1 MKIKY
6 YAIIAVWMVLL
17 GMANCKSKIQNTKIA
32 ETRSIPNDSLANYP
46 YWIAMMDDPKVNYYK
61 AIEAFEKYWENREQ
75 PTEKDGEAKDIFE
88 KDKTKEEREKE
99 EKRSVLYVYE
109 YKQFLNWKD
118 KNKDFVKPDGT
129 IMSPQEILEQSL
141 KAREAK

>member
-1 MKIKY
+1 MKIKHH
-6 YAIIAVWMVLL
+6 AIGCALVAIL

-32 ETRSIPNDSLANYP
+32 ETKSILNDSLATYP
-46 YWIAMMDDPKVNYYK
+46 YWIAMMDDPKVNYYQ

-88 KDKTKEEREKE
+88 KDKTKEENEKE

-129 IMSPQEILEQSL
+129 IMTQQEILEQSL

>member
-6 YAIIAVWMVLL
+6 YAIIGVWIALL
-17 GMANCKSKIQNTKIA
+17 GLAHCKSKIQNTKIA
-32 ETRSIPNDSLANYP
+32 ETKSISNDSLATYP
-46 YWIAMMDDPKVNYYK
+46 YWIAMMDDPKVNYYQ
-61 AIEAFEKYWENREQ
+61 AIEAFEKYWESREQ

-129 IMSPQEILEQSL
+129 IMTQQEILEQSL
-141 KAREAK
+141 KARETK

>member
-1 MKIKY
+1 MKIKH
-6 YAIIAVWMVLL
+6 YAIGCALVAIL

-32 ETRSIPNDSLANYP
+32 ETKSISNDSLATYP
-46 YWIAMMDDPKVNYYK
+46 YWIAMMEDPKVNYYQ
-61 AIEAFEKYWENREQ
+61 AIEAFEKYWESREQ

-129 IMSPQEILEQSL
+129 IMTQQEILEQSL

>member
-1 MKIKY
+1 MKIKD
-6 YAIIAVWMVLL
+6 YAIIGVWFALL
-17 GMANCKSKIQNTKIA
+17 SFAHCKSKIQNAKTVETKG
-32 ETRSIPNDSLANYP
+32 IPNDSLTAYP
-46 YWIAMMDDPKVNYYK
+46 YWIALMDDPKVNYYQ
-61 AIEAFEKYWENREQ
+61 AIEAFEKYWENKEQ

-88 KDKTKEEREKE
+88 KDKTKEKREKE
-99 EKRSVLYVYE
+99 EKRPVLYVYE

-129 IMSPQEILEQSL
+129 IMTPQEILEQSI